1 MNPGPGAHAQLQR
14 GVPAPSAS
22 SAGLFLALYGV
33 EGRAQSGRRPATVV
47 SGTWLGAPNGK
58 GIGYNTCVLGVAF
71 AKTDVAPPCYTLTCS
86 SPRPRLGSD
95 TQVLGT
101 AARAVAPL
109 FSFIAH
115 RHVHAPNEKTGR
127 RTRGKVASNRC
138 TSAMGCVGCVSR
150 KSKARKEKVW

>member
-1 MNPGPGAHAQLQR
+1 MDIPTYRQVSRRRWCPQLACFSR
-14 GVPAPSAS
+14 YMVS
-22 SAGLFLALYGV
+22 

-58 GIGYNTCVLGVAF
+58 GIGYNTCVLGAAF

-86 SPRPRLGSD
+86 SPRPRHGSD

-109 FSFIAH
+109 FSFML
-115 RHVHAPNEKTGR
+115 TG
-127 RTRGKVASNRC
+127 TF
-138 TSAMGCVGCVSR
+138 ML
-150 KSKARKEKVW
+150 